1 MRAQYCG
8 FSANRVGGLAD
19 DHGRHVAGRGEYAGR
34 PTDADRT
41 RAGAVIRELLFVF
54 GAARIG
60 TTYLEHLSGRWFDY
74 GMGPEGTFVKPFA
87 KRLRQRAP

>member
-1 MRAQYCG
+1 M
-8 FSANRVGGLAD
+8 
-19 DHGRHVAGRGEYAGR
+19 
-34 PTDADRT
+34 
-41 RAGAVIRELLFVF
+41 IRELLFVF